1 MAWLVYTA
9 QFLRMLEVLVATKM
23 AARQIQRISD
33 SPALLDFGSPFW
45 ISTERSGTE
54 LVVENDVEK

>member
-23 AARQIQRISD
+23 AATTDPAESD
-33 SPALLDFGSPFW
+33 SSAPVGFW
-45 ISTERSGTE
+45 ISTEGPGTE

>member
-23 AARQIQRISD
+23 AARQIQQISD
-33 SPALLDFGSPFW
+33 SPALLDFGYPFW
-45 ISTERSGTE
+45 ISTEGSGTE

>member
-23 AARQIQRISD
+23 AARQIPRISD
-33 SPALLDFGSPFW
+33 SPAMLDLGYPILDLHGGFRDG
-45 ISTERSGTE
+45 TSG
-54 LVVENDVEK
+54 LSQ

>member
-33 SPALLDFGSPFW
+33 SPALLDFGYPILDLHGGS
-45 ISTERSGTE
+45 ETE